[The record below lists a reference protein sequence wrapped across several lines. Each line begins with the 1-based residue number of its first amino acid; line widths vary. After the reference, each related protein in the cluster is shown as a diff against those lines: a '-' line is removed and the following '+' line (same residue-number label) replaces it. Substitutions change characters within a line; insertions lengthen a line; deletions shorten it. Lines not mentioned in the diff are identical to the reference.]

1 MKNNSWFS
9 HDSNA
14 KDDEKMMFLIEELG
28 LEGYGIYWV
37 LVEKLR
43 EEKEYKCSLKMI
55 PILARRYNTTAA
67 KMEAVIHRY
76 DLFQIEEQCFFFSN
90 SLKDRMQIMDSKK
103 ENMKALAN
111 KRWNKK

>member
-43 EEKEYKCSLKMI
+43 EEKGYKCSQSKPTFI
-55 PILARRYNTTAA
+55 A
-67 KMEAVIHRY
+67 KRMV
-76 DLFQIEEQCFFFSN
+76 CVFFFF
-90 SLKDRMQIMDSKK
+90 K
-103 ENMKALAN
+103 
-111 KRWNKK
+111 